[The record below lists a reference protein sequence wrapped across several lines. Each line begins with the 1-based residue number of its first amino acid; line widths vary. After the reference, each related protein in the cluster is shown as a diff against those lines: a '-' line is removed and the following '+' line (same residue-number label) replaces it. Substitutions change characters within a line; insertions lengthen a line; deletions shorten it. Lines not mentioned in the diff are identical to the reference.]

1 MPSLRG
7 SRRVWAAPGIQ
18 QLPRG
23 PRQRRKPW
31 CGKVSSVPPLLP
43 QAPPAHQ
50 ASEPCSAPPLAATPV
65 PCPRPGS
72 VQGFRCAC
80 VSLSLAE
87 TASSSS
93 PRVSTGRPGFYKSTV
108 VSQADV
114 SVVVCGVSSVS
125 FAWVR
130 SHNPSPKMDKAPPH

>member
-18 QLPRG
+18 RLPRG

-31 CGKVSSVPPLLP
+31 CGKVSSAPPLLP
-43 QAPPAHQ
+43 QT
-50 ASEPCSAPPLAATPV
+50 SEPCSAPPLAAAPV

-72 VQGFRCAC
+72 VQGFRSAC

-93 PRVSTGRPGFYKSTV
+93 PRVSTRRPGFYKSTV

-114 SVVVCGVSSVS
+114 SIVVCGVSSVS
-125 FAWVR
+125 FACVR
-130 SHNPSPKMDKAPPH
+130 SHNPSPKMDKALPH